1 MGFLLDSSV
10 KTKIPIFFINSL
22 KDTHQSLIYLWQEK
36 KRKNDNRVDDSDN
49 GYKNVITISKIKILE
64 IILGDFL
71 LSDSLQVT

>member
-1 MGFLLDSSV
+1 MYVFL
-10 KTKIPIFFINSL
+10 KKNI
-22 KDTHQSLIYLWQEK
+22 HQSLVYLWQEK

-49 GYKNVITISKIKILE
+49 GYKNVITITKIKILK